1 MAKKITLIIFT
12 LVFVVGCIGAFVPT
26 FQMEGFIAFL
36 KVFTPTFITLLTSIG
51 ASAITDK
58 IKTDNIKAEKK
69 LPSNDNE
76 DAFDKEDGK

>member
-58 IKTDNIKAEKK
+58 IKTDKTI
-69 LPSNDNE
+69 PNDNE
-76 DAFDKEDGK
+76 DASMKRMENNV

>member
-51 ASAITDK
+51 ASSITDK
-58 IKTDNIKAEKK
+58 IKAEKK
-69 LPSNDNE
+69 LPSNDE
-76 DAFDKEDGK
+76 DASIKRMENNV

>member
-58 IKTDNIKAEKK
+58 IKAEKTI
-69 LPSNDNE
+69 PNDNE
-76 DAFDKEDGK
+76 DASMKRMENNV

>member
-26 FQMEGFIAFL
+26 FQMEGFISFI

-58 IKTDNIKAEKK
+58 IKAEKK
-69 LPSNDNE
+69 LPSNDE
-76 DAFDKEDGK
+76 DASIKRMENNV

>member
-58 IKTDNIKAEKK
+58 IKTEKAI
-69 LPSNDNE
+69 PNDNE
-76 DAFDKEDGK
+76 DASMKRMENNV

>member
-58 IKTDNIKAEKK
+58 IKTI
-69 LPSNDNE
+69 PNDNE
-76 DAFDKEDGK
+76 DASIKRMENNV

>member
-26 FQMEGFIAFL
+26 FQMEGFIALL

-58 IKTDNIKAEKK
+58 IKAI
-69 LPSNDNE
+69 PNDNE
-76 DAFDKEDGK
+76 DASMKRMENNV

>member
-58 IKTDNIKAEKK
+58 IKTEKK
-69 LPSNDNE
+69 IPSNDG
-76 DAFDKEDGK
+76 DALDKEDGK

>member
-58 IKTDNIKAEKK
+58 IKAEKTI
-69 LPSNDNE
+69 PNDG
-76 DAFDKEDGK
+76 DALDKEDGK

>member
-58 IKTDNIKAEKK
+58 IKTT
-69 LPSNDNE
+69 PNDNE
-76 DAFDKEDGK
+76 DASIKRMENNV

>member
-58 IKTDNIKAEKK
+58 IKTI
-69 LPSNDNE
+69 PNDNE
-76 DAFDKEDGK
+76 EDGKNVWNIF

>member
-26 FQMEGFIAFL
+26 FQMEGFISFI

-51 ASAITDK
+51 ASSITDK
-58 IKTDNIKAEKK
+58 IKAEKK
-69 LPSNDNE
+69 LPSNDE
-76 DAFDKEDGK
+76 DASIKRMENNV